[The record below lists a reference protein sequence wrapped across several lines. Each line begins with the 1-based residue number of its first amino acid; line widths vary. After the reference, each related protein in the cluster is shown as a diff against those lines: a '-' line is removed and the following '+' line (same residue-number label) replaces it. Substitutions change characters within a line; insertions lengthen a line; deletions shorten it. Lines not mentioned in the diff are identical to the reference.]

1 MEFLK
6 VGDFWTYQIPEWDN
20 YEKDILEKILFK
32 LDFISVS
39 GYIMALE
46 ADVWKIEYQDNT
58 FRLANDLVHGCEIK
72 TDSEEALPLMQELIK
87 KLPLE

>member
-39 GYIMALE
+39 GLY
-46 ADVWKIEYQDNT
+46 
-58 FRLANDLVHGCEIK
+58 HGSRGRCMEDRISGSHFQ
-72 TDSEEALPLMQELIK
+72 TGQ
-87 KLPLE
+87 